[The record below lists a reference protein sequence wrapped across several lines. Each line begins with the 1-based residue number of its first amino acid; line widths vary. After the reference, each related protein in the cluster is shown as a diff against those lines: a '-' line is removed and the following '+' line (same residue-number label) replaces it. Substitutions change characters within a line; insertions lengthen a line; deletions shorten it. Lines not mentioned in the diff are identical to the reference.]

1 MSNKK
6 IIVPIKGMHCKSCE
20 ILIEQELKELK
31 GVNHVNA
38 DYRRSEADIYY
49 HDAEPSAEHIAEAI
63 GQAGY
68 SVGTSEDN
76 KNFLSRNKSDYK
88 DLGLAALFLVGIYF
102 LLKGLGITNLSVGAA
117 SSDLTAP
124 LILMVGL
131 TAGFSTCMAL
141 VGGLILGISAKHS
154 EAHPEATASEK
165 FRPHLF
171 FQAGRIIAFAV
182 LGGLLGLLG
191 SVFQLSS
198 TWLGVL
204 TVAVG
209 LVMLVMGL
217 QLIEI
222 FPWAKNFKFALPK
235 TLGRVL
241 GISNHQKEYSHKNSL
256 VLGALTFFL
265 PCGFT
270 QAMQV
275 YAVSTGSFW
284 GGVTVMTLFALGTMP
299 GLLGI
304 GGLTSVVKGVLAR
317 RFFKLAGLA
326 VIIFAVFN
334 MANGFGLA
342 GFDLS
347 LGQTAKGS
355 VEVNDPNVTLV
366 NGVQVVKMKETAR
379 GYEPNSFTV
388 KKGVPVKWVI
398 TAEAP
403 YTCAASIIL
412 SKYGIR
418 KNLVQGENIIE
429 FTPTEA
435 GKLRFSCSMGMYTG
449 VFNVVD
455 GNGKTGPSANDVD
468 ETAPVAGCSINGA
481 GSGSSGGCGGGAS
494 GGGCGCGGGSGG
506 GCGGGNKQFTP
517 NPGTTETSAVA
528 PVEAPVVQTA
538 PTAPVKT
545 QVIKTSFTV
554 ANDIQP
560 NTFTVKAGVP
570 VQFIVDPKED
580 GVGCMAAITIPG
592 LYDQVILLEAGK
604 RITMNFT
611 PTKSGKYMIA
621 CAMNIPRGYIVVE

>member
-20 ILIEQELKELK
+20 MLIEQELKELK

-38 DYRRSEADIYY
+38 DYRHSEAVIYY
-49 HDAEPSAEHIAEAI
+49 HEDEPSAEHIAEAI
-63 GQAGY
+63 GRAGY
-68 SVGTSEDN
+68 SVGHSEDN
-76 KNFLSRNKSDYK
+76 KNFLSKNKNDYQ

-117 SSDLTAP
+117 GSDLTAP

-141 VGGLILGISAKHS
+141 VGGLVLGISAKHS
-154 EAHPEATASEK
+154 EAHPEATPGEK

-235 TLGRVL
+235 TLSRAL
-241 GISNHQKEYSHKNSL
+241 GINNHQQEYSHKNSL

-326 VIIFAVFN
+326 VILFAVFN
-334 MANGFGLA
+334 ISNGFGLA

-355 VEVNDPNVTLV
+355 VEVGDPNVTLV

-388 KKGVPVKWVI
+388 KQGVPVKWVI
-398 TAEAP
+398 DAQAP
-403 YTCAASIIL
+403 YSCASTILL
-412 SKYGIR
+412 SKYGVR
-418 KNLVQGENIIE
+418 KSLVAGENIIE
-429 FTPTEA
+429 FTPTET
-435 GKLRFSCSMGMYTG
+435 GKLKFSCSMGMYTG

-455 GNGKTGPSANDVD
+455 GTGQAAVSDNSAP
-468 ETAPVAGCSINGA
+468 TAASCGING
-481 GSGSSGGCGGGAS
+481 GGGGCGGPSTAVGT
-494 GGGCGCGGGSGG
+494 GGGCGCGSGAGG
-506 GCGGGNKQFTP
+506 GCGGGGQQFTP
-517 NPGTTETSAVA
+517 SQGATETSTVA
-528 PVEAPVVQTA
+528 PVAQTTPA
-538 PTAPVKT
+538 KT

-570 VQFIVDPKED
+570 VQFIIDPKED
-580 GVGCMAAITIPG
+580 GVGCMAAILIQE
-592 LYDQVILLEAGK
+592 LYPEPILLEAGK

-611 PTKSGKYMIA
+611 PTKPGKYLIA
-621 CAMNIPRGYIVVE
+621 CAMNVPRGYIVVQ